1 MNPGPTLFTTH
12 PERIYSVY
20 LLFIVANLIML
31 PLGWLCIKVA
41 KRILRVPRDI
51 LMPVI
56 LLFCI
61 VGAFAI
67 NNTAFDVGIMLIAGL
82 VAWVLEEN
90 GFPITPLILGVVL
103 GGMLEENFVSSMIK
117 ADGNLLAFFSRPIA
131 AGLGALTIAIWFWPL
146 LRRRRKLPEAATI

>member
-1 MNPGPTLFTTH
+1 
-12 PERIYSVY
+12 
-20 LLFIVANLIML
+20 ML

-67 NNTAFDVGIMLIAGL
+67 NNTAFDVGIMLVAGL

-117 ADGNLLAFFSRPIA
+117 ADGNVLMFFSRPIA
-131 AGLGALTIAIWFWPL
+131 AGLGALTVAIWFWPL
-146 LRRRRKLPEAATI
+146 LRRRGRIAPAPLSS